1 MESPLFEFGFQCGST
16 VGKYCLLLA
25 SSSSTE
31 GEVALSGSNI
41 GVLLPSVGISVVLR
55 VSLGG
60 ESDSS
65 ATSWSVVDDLWCLL
79 HCLWDDLSWEVEVL
93 YTFVGE
99 DPVEVSP
106 GELLLE
112 VASGSQRLASLD
124 DVEVWD
130 ILDVIVHASSVS
142 LADLLGDHNA
152 ILEKSGVDLVSDF
165 PVHKHGGRVFL

>member
-1 MESPLFEFGFQCGST
+1 MAFLMESPLFEVGFQCGST

-60 ESDSS
+60 ESNSS

-79 HCLWDDLSWEVEVL
+79 HCLWDDLSW
-93 YTFVGE
+93 
-99 DPVEVSP
+99 
-106 GELLLE
+106 
-112 VASGSQRLASLD
+112 

>member
-1 MESPLFEFGFQCGST
+1 
-16 VGKYCLLLA
+16 LLA

-31 GEVALSGSNI
+31 GEVALSGANV
-41 GVLLPSVGISVVLR
+41 GVLLPSVGVSVVLR
-55 VSLGG
+55 VGLGG

-79 HCLWDDLSWEVEVL
+79 HSLWDNLSGEVEVL
-93 YTFVGE
+93 SEVLNTFVGE

-124 DVEVWD
+124 DVQVWD
-130 ILDVIVHASSVS
+130 ILDVIVHASSIS
-142 LADLLGDHNA
+142 LADLFGDHDA